1 MNKLKELS
9 EEIKKL
15 GIAIL
20 YTELPK
26 SKGRHLDEDNLK
38 VIFLDKNMSELTT
51 VNVLLHEFEHF
62 KKEHCFNSLA
72 SANYYYKLE
81 AEAEKGRI
89 NYNIEHYTSST
100 PKEYW
105 NTHQFLKHFDIDSR
119 FEGYVDEEFKKL
131 K

>member
-9 EEIKKL
+9 EEIEKL

-20 YTELPK
+20 YTDLPK

-62 KKEHCFNSLA
+62 QKEHYFNRLA
-72 SANYYYKLE
+72 SPHYFSKME
-81 AEAEKGRI
+81 AEAEKARI
-89 NYNIEHYTSST
+89 QFDLSDYTTNT
-100 PKEYW
+100 PKEFW
-105 NTHQFLKHFDIDSR
+105 NTYHFLKHYKIDEH
-119 FEGYVDEEFKKL
+119 FESYVDKQL
-131 K
+131 KRLK

>member
-1 MNKLKELS
+1 MRKLKELS

-15 GIAIL
+15 GITIL
-20 YTELPK
+20 YTDLPK

-38 VIFLDKNMSELTT
+38 VIFLDKSMDELTT
-51 VNVLLHEFEHF
+51 INVLLHEFEHF
-62 KKEHCFNSLA
+62 KKEHRFNALA

-89 NYNIEHYTSST
+89 SYDIKHYTSST

-105 NTHQFLKHFDIDSR
+105 NTHQFLKHFNIDSR